1 MQVNFPSDS
10 YGAPAAPVVGAPS
23 GPSGPVAPISDG
35 YGAPVAPVLSGNAQG
50 PVAPS
55 RPSRPSRPSYKPNG
69 GGGGGFNFPKP
80 SLPSLPSFS
89 LPKLPKPDLG
99 GLLGKFKKPSFQLP
113 NLGGKLPNLGGG
125 RPSYKPNGGGGG
137 FGFPKPSLPSLPK
150 PDLSGITNIF
160 GGILEAKKV
169 TVMRLIALR
178 SVLTCPESYIKL
190 STKLAYYEKLQIT
203 KSYSHYYRVLMRILA
218 VSCNN
223 IITPI

>member
-1 MQVNFPSDS
+1 MNIFSGIFPGVTTDGGGDSGGKMARADQETGKRVVVFFKYFLNLRVDIFLHMQVNFPSDS

-169 TVMRLIALR
+169 TVMRSL
-178 SVLTCPESYIKL
+178 
-190 STKLAYYEKLQIT
+190 
-203 KSYSHYYRVLMRILA
+203 
-218 VSCNN
+218 
-223 IITPI
+223 

>member
-1 MQVNFPSDS
+1 MNIFSGIFPGVTTDGGGDSGGKMARADQETGKHLLRIFFELQSKYFLHLQVNFPSDS

-35 YGAPVAPVLSGNAQG
+35 YGAPVAPVISGNAQG
-50 PVAPS
+50 PVA
-55 RPSRPSRPSYKPNG
+55 PSRPSRPSYKPNG

-137 FGFPKPSLPSLPK
+137 FGFPKP
-150 PDLSGITNIF
+150 DLSGITNIF

-169 TVMRLIALR
+169 TVMRSL
-178 SVLTCPESYIKL
+178 
-190 STKLAYYEKLQIT
+190 
-203 KSYSHYYRVLMRILA
+203 
-218 VSCNN
+218 
-223 IITPI
+223 